1 MFILTNYSDFNP
13 QLIKKK
19 TGLKIN
25 DQYSFIPLKY
35 QNSSFIIQTPKLLMP
50 FGVSNFKDRQYL
62 SLSFINIDNDPQ
74 VQKFLTFFKI
84 FNKHIIKIQKDL
96 KNKKF
101 IDPINTN
108 KNFPPLINLKIL
120 PINNSHQLTQVYN
133 SNHDK
138 ISIDSLVKNNY
149 LKCIVYI
156 PHLWFSLD
164 NYGYDIYILQIK
176 SYQLVNCLSNYAFI
190 DDDKLN
196 EESKINNECH
206 NYKNSNYNNRDNS
219 NDKKN
224 SEPQIKIKDH
234 PLYSKYFKMLSYGV
248 NIEQIKFK
256 MEIENLDS
264 SLITK
269 GSEFLIDPP
278 KKVLLENNEKD
289 NNSILDSKLSLPK
302 PDLNQNLKSLFNS
315 GFNLKKTQPLV
326 PKNIVKDVSKYSINL
341 NISLNDILNKIN
353 NLKKT
358 NLLPSY

>member
-1 MFILTNYSDFNP
+1 MFILIDYSSFNP
-13 QLIKKK
+13 KLIQKKP
-19 TGLKIN
+19 TLKIN
-25 DQYSFIPLKY
+25 HQYSLIPLTYK
-35 QNSSFIIQTPKLLMP
+35 SSKLIIQTPKLLMP
-50 FGVSNFKDRQYL
+50 FEICNFKDKQYL
-62 SLSFINIDNDPQ
+62 SLSLINIDNDSQ
-74 VQKFLTFFKI
+74 VKDFFKFI
-84 FNKHIIKIQKDL
+84 KNFNKHILKIQKDF

-120 PINNSHQLTQVYN
+120 PINNSQQLTQVYN
-133 SNHDK
+133 SNQDK
-138 ISIDSLVKNNY
+138 ISIDTLVKSNY

-164 NYGYDIYILQIK
+164 NYGYDIFILQIK

-190 DDDKLN
+190 DEVKLS
-196 EESKINNECH
+196 EESKISNEFN
-206 NYKNSNYNNRDNS
+206 NYKNSKINNNS
-219 NDKKN
+219 NDKKSN
-224 SEPQIKIKDH
+224 EDKIKIKDH
-234 PLYSKYFKMLSYGV
+234 PLYNKYFKMLSYGV

-278 KKVLLENNEKD
+278 KEILLENNEKD
-289 NNSILDSKLSLPK
+289 NNSILDSKLSLPRS
-302 PDLNQNLKSLFNS
+302 DLNQNLKNLFS
-315 GFNLKKTQPLV
+315 VGFNLKKTQPQV
-326 PKNIVKDVSKYSINL
+326 PKKIVKDVSKYSINL

-358 NLLPSY
+358 NLLPNY